1 MNAGVSRAYTRT
13 GDKGTTGLFGGPR
26 VSKSSPRIEAY
37 GCIDELNS
45 FIGLA
50 RSFADEKDIDQIL
63 KQVQDDLFIV
73 GADLATPL
81 KAKVAKKVPRITRQH
96 TSRLEGV
103 ADRLDKE
110 LQPLKTFILPTGSRF
125 ATHLQVARAV
135 CRRAERKIVDLS
147 KKEEINDE
155 IIPYVNRLSSLLF
168 VMARVVNKRSGNI
181 EVPWRSG

>member
-1 MNAGVSRAYTRT
+1 MSRAYTRT
-13 GDKGTTGLFGGPR
+13 GDKGDTGLFGGPR
-26 VSKSSPRIEAY
+26 VSKASPRIEAY

-50 RSFADEKDIDQIL
+50 RSFADERDIDQIL
-63 KQVQDDLFIV
+63 KQVQDDLFAL

-81 KAKVAKKVPRITRQH
+81 KAKVAKKIPRITRDD
-96 TSRLEGV
+96 TSRLEAI

-125 ATHLQVARAV
+125 ATHLHVARAV
-135 CRRAERKIVDLS
+135 CRRAERKIVALS
-147 KKEEINDE
+147 SRETINPE

-168 VMARVVNKRSGNI
+168 VMARAANKRSGNI
-181 EVPWRSG
+181 EIPWRSG